1 MPGAAGGF
9 KNKFGVCEPF
19 FQKHRLIGMPA
30 KDPKA
35 YAKQWRAKPS
45 SRTKEKQALYYRRN
59 PGIYLVNAARSR
71 ARKTGIPFD
80 IHWRDLAFPTHCPV
94 LGIPLEHGTKPFH
107 QNSPSLDRIVGEKG
121 YVKGNVIVVSFRA
134 NRIKGDSTPEELRQV
149 AEFYT
154 KLEQER
160 DQSDPSPTP

>member
-1 MPGAAGGF
+1 
-9 KNKFGVCEPF
+9 
-19 FQKHRLIGMPA
+19 MPA

-35 YAKQWRAKPS
+35 YARQWRLNNLVHCRKN
-45 SRTKEKQALYYRRN
+45 QALYYRKN
-59 PGIYLVNAARSR
+59 PGIYLVNAARAR
-71 ARKTGIPFD
+71 ARKTGVPFS
-80 IHWRDLAFPTHCPV
+80 ITWRDVDFPTHCPV

-107 QNSPSLDRIVGEKG
+107 QNSPSLDRIFGDKG

-134 NRIKGDSTPEELRQV
+134 NRIKGDSTPEELRKV

-160 DQSDPSPTP
+160 NQSDSSPTP